1 MSDVKMYP
9 IEQFSINFVN
19 ESALPAG
26 ESKYYYRNPNAGHKF
41 FRNLEASE
49 IETLVKNNNFAEN
62 WNEIFVSKEFNAN
75 CVINNEFFGKVL
87 IGKLSENYLE
97 YNDLKL
103 PVGIYNST
111 IISCEI
117 GDNVSIRNANY
128 LSHYI
133 VGNNCILF
141 NIDEMITSDRSKFG
155 NGILKE
161 GEEEEVRIWIEVG
174 NENGG
179 RKILPFD
186 KIITADAYIWSKYRD
201 DKELLAKLAEITNN
215 GYSKK
220 RGYYGL
226 VGSNSVIKHC
236 RIIKDVNIGEYCYIK
251 GANKLKNLTIN
262 SSKLEPTQIG
272 EGVELVNG
280 IIGFS
285 AKIFY
290 GCKAVRFVTGRNTQ
304 VKYGAR
310 LLNSIL
316 GDNST
321 VSCCELLNNLIFPF
335 HEQHHNTSFL
345 IAATVLGQSN
355 IAAGATIGSNH
366 NSRSADGEV
375 LAGRGFWPGLSSD
388 FKHNS
393 KFASFVLISKGS
405 YAYEMNVTY
414 PFSLVFQNKSDEA
427 IQIIPAYW
435 FIYNMYAIERNLYKF
450 ANRDKR
456 KIKIQNIESEYLA
469 PDTVSEIIKSIDRI
483 YVLAGESI
491 NKTDNLTQD
500 EYLKIGKEYIRNLAL
515 ENKDI
520 ELKDKECMKKYG
532 AKILKPVKA
541 VCYFEKMIL
550 YFLVKNIVN
559 VYNIATIRLKEVL
572 EELKSLKKTKLY
584 LNWINLGGQIVSQED
599 LEDIKKDIKNDKL
612 TNWDEIHERYNDL
625 WKKYPKDKLRFSI
638 YAFETILDKN
648 VDLFTE
654 EDLKKL
660 FEDAVL
666 IKKFIYSAC
675 YDVKKKDYAD
685 SYRKMLYDNEE
696 EMIAVIGDIK
706 DNDFLIYLEKET
718 GEFENAVKNFI
729 NRE

>member
-9 IEQFSINFVN
+9 IEQISINFIN
-19 ESALPAG
+19 DSSIPDG
-26 ESKYYYRNPNAGHKF
+26 ESKYYYRNSNAKNKF

-75 CVINNEFFGKVL
+75 HIINNEFFGKIL
-87 IGKLSENYLE
+87 IGKLSEDYLE

-111 IISCEI
+111 IVSCEI
-117 GDNVSIRNANY
+117 GDNVSIRNVNY

-133 VGNNCILF
+133 IENCCILF

-155 NGILKE
+155 NGIVKE
-161 GEEEEVRIWIEVG
+161 DEEEDVRIWIEVG

-201 DKELLAKLAEITNN
+201 DKELLDKLVEITNN

-226 VGSNSVIKHC
+226 VGNNSVVKHS

-280 IIGFS
+280 IIGFNT
-285 AKIFY
+285 KIFY

-304 VKYGAR
+304 IKYGAR
-310 LLNSIL
+310 LLNSVL

-321 VSCCELLNNLIFPF
+321 VSCCELLNNLMFPF

-345 IAATVLGQSN
+345 IAATILGQSN

-366 NSRSADGEV
+366 NSRSADGEI

-405 YAYEMNVTY
+405 YAYEMNINY
-414 PFSLVFQNKSDEA
+414 PFSLVFQKKSDEA

-450 ANRDKR
+450 KNRDKR
-456 KIKIQNIESEYLA
+456 KIKIQNIETEYLA
-469 PDTVSEIIKSIDRI
+469 PDTAAEILKSIDRI

-491 NKTDNLTQD
+491 NKTEDLTQD
-500 EYLKIGKEYIRNLAL
+500 EYRKIGKEHIHKLAF
-515 ENKDI
+515 EGKDI
-520 ELKDKECMKKYG
+520 ELTDKESMKKYG

-550 YFLVKNIVN
+550 YFFIRNTMNFFDITKISLKN
-559 VYNIATIRLKEVL
+559 LL
-572 EELKSLKKTKLY
+572 EELKSLKKTNMY
-584 LNWINLGGQIVSQED
+584 LDWTNLGGQIVSQED
-599 LEDIKKDIKNDKL
+599 LEDIKKDIKSSRL

-638 YAFETILDKN
+638 YIFETIFDKN
-648 VDLFTE
+648 VDLFTV
-654 EDLKKL
+654 EDLKNL
-660 FEDAVL
+660 FEEAVL
-666 IKKFIYSAC
+666 IKKFINSAC
-675 YDVKKKDYAD
+675 YDVRKKDYTD
-685 SYRKMLYDNEE
+685 SYRKMPYDNEK
-696 EMIAVIGDIK
+696 EMVAVLGDIK

-718 GEFENAVKNFI
+718 AEFENIVNSLI
-729 NRE
+729 NRK